1 MKSKILISA
10 FLAITLMFSCK
21 QDKKEDAEEVM
32 ETETVETPAQ
42 TTSTPNAKKVK
53 VNLTAKSGSKV
64 TGNAVF
70 TEENGSVKMVVVLG
84 GLEQGTHAIHLHETA
99 DCSADDG
106 TSSGGHWNPT
116 GQPHGKW
123 GDANGYHKG
132 DIGNFEANENG
143 HATKNFTTDEWCIG
157 CGDATKDILGKAIIV
172 HQGADDFTSQPSGDA
187 GARVSCGGVIE

>member
-1 MKSKILISA
+1 MKTKIVITA

-21 QDKKEDAEEVM
+21 KDKKEDTEVM
-32 ETETVETPAQ
+32 ETEAVETPAA
-42 TTSTPNAKKVK
+42 SKPTPDAKKVK
-53 VNLTAKSGSKV
+53 VNLTSKSGSKV

-70 TEENGSVKMVVVLG
+70 TEDNGSVKMVIVLG
-84 GLEQGTHAIHLHETA
+84 GLDQGTHAIHLHETA
-99 DCSADDG
+99 DCTAEDA

-116 GQPHGKW
+116 GQPHGQW
-123 GDANGYHKG
+123 GDASGYHKG
-132 DIGNFEANENG
+132 DIGNVVADENG

-172 HQGADDFTSQPSGDA
+172 HQGEDDFKSQPSGNA